1 MTTDYPKKPSTYL
14 SFATNNPTTKRHIY
28 FTCPIVAKYGYGHDS
43 KKERTDGTQD
53 FRDKVRKVLGWAIR
67 DGKITAEEYNTELE
81 IGYDAIKTAE
91 KEERNEP
98 KYNPE
103 YLEWVENK
111 PKRTP
116 ATKTKK
122 EPKEHTENRYVM
134 LENRNTELMR
144 QMEDMVTLKTHE
156 NMGEEYADKITE
168 CESIRSTMIT
178 YKKEVNELTEEVARL
193 SEENDDLTYNL
204 EHESKTNEEYE
215 EMYERKEYYKKLYN
229 DLVAEQNKPKVEPK
243 KTKTK
248 KTYNTKNKVI
258 DDVIEELVEDC
269 IDL

>member
-1 MTTDYPKKPSTYL
+1 MTTTDYPKKPPTYL

-43 KKERTDGTQD
+43 TKERTDGTQD

-67 DGKITAEEYNTELE
+67 DGKITAEEYNSELE

-91 KEERNEP
+91 KEDRNEP

-111 PKRTP
+111 PKKTP
-116 ATKTKK
+116 TNKTK
-122 EPKEHTENRYVM
+122 KEHTENRYVM

-144 QMEDMVTLKTHE
+144 EL
-156 NMGEEYADKITE
+156 EEL
-168 CESIRSTMIT
+168 
-178 YKKEVNELTEEVARL
+178 KKELEGKNEEIEGVR
-193 SEENDDLTYNL
+193 EENDDLNYQMEN
-204 EHESKTNEEYE
+204 EHKTIDEYD
-215 EMYERKEYYKKLYN
+215 EMYERKEHYKKLYN
-229 DLVAEQNKPKVEPK
+229 DLVAEQNEPKVEPK
-243 KTKTK
+243 KTNKGKKYKTK
-248 KTYNTKNKVI
+248 NA
-258 DDVIEELVEDC
+258 VIEEVVNELIEDA

>member
-1 MTTDYPKKPSTYL
+1 MTTDYPKKPQTYL

-43 KKERTDGTQD
+43 TKERTDGTQD

-67 DGKITAEEYNTELE
+67 DGKITADEYNAELE
-81 IGYDAIKTAE
+81 VGYAAIKEAE

-111 PKRTP
+111 PKKTP
-116 ATKTKK
+116 TNKTK
-122 EPKEHTENRYVM
+122 KEHTENRYVM
-134 LENRNTELMR
+134 LENRNTELM
-144 QMEDMVTLKTHE
+144 QELEELKKQLE
-156 NMGEEYADKITE
+156 QKDEEY
-168 CESIRSTMIT
+168 
-178 YKKEVNELTEEVARL
+178 NEME
-193 SEENDDLTYNL
+193 
-204 EHESKTNEEYE
+204 
-215 EMYERKEYYKKLYN
+215 ERKEHYKTLYN
-229 DLVAEQNKPKVEPK
+229 ESIAPKT

-248 KTYNTKNKVI
+248 KTYNTKNKII
-258 DDVIEELVEDC
+258 DNVLDELVEDA